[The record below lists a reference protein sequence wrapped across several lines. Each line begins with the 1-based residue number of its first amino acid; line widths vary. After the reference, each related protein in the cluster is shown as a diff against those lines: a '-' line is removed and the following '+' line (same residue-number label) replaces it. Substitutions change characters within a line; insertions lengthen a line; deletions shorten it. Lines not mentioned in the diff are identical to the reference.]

1 MPSPLIDRLT
11 TELGWP
17 LLDGPDLEAFA
28 AGAGERAL
36 FVTGDPAKNLESNDL
51 AVILPEIARAF
62 GGRFAVGVVAQ
73 PSEKA
78 VRDRYET
85 WATPSVIFLRDG
97 AFLGAIPKI
106 RDWSDYLDRTRAIL
120 DGAGIAAE

>member
-11 TELGWP
+11 SELGWP
-17 LLDGPDLEAFA
+17 LLDGPQLDAFA
-28 AGAGERAL
+28 GLPGERAL
-36 FVTGDPAKNLESNDL
+36 FVTGDPAKNLETNDA
-51 AVILPEIARAF
+51 AVILPELVRAF

-78 VRDRYET
+78 VRDRYEV
-85 WATPSVIFLRDG
+85 WPTPSVIFLRDG
-97 AFLGAIPKI
+97 RFLGAIPKI

-120 DGAGIAAE
+120 DGAPLAAE